1 MQYSQTLLDD
11 IRAAV
16 DIVDLVSRFVNLRK
30 AGSHWKGLCP
40 FHAEKTPSF
49 TVNPQKGIF
58 HCFGCGVGG
67 DAFGFVMRQDRLSFP
82 EAVRALA
89 KSAGIALPEERGAQ
103 SGDSGREELLR
114 VMDLAGRFFADT
126 LWKPAGERARAYLGE
141 RGIDT
146 GIASHSGLGS
156 PPGGW
161 GRWPTSLK
169 GGKVPGG
176 ARFARGLAVA
186 GENGAGASARS
197 PGRLVADQARE
208 AGGERAPAYLGEAR
222 VDHGIARHFGL
233 GYAPEGW
240 ESLLTFMKGEKV
252 SEEALIATG
261 LAVARENRAGAYDR
275 FRGRL
280 LFPIRDLQGRVVAF
294 GGRGFGDEQPKYLN
308 SPETP
313 LYTKGNLLYAADLA
327 RQTIQ
332 SENRALL
339 VEGYVDCIMAHQ
351 HGFTGTVAAL
361 GTAFT
366 PAQLALLR
374 RYCDEVVTFFDA
386 DAAGQKAA
394 ARAEELLEPT
404 GRGMAWAVNRSGAF
418 EGAGALRVKVALLP
432 AGHDPDTF
440 LRTVGREA
448 FTERI
453 AAARS
458 ILSYSLDRALA
469 DPDGATGPRA
479 RTTAFARVALLLAKV
494 ADGDEAAALSRE
506 AAAKLRM
513 DPTQLWIEAQRLQ
526 SSLRTP
532 PAQSQPSPPASM
544 PSVERELVALLLYSA
559 EARGALLGLLGES
572 DELGHASLRAI
583 VDALK
588 HRPDASAE
596 SLMPDLPT
604 DEARSVL
611 SSLLVVD
618 RESVDARVSI
628 GQFQRRLERSQRLR
642 RAREVSQAIA
652 ETQAQTGVAAPMHA
666 A

>member
-1 MQYSQTLLDD
+1 MQYSQAVLDD

-16 DIVDLVSRFVNLRK
+16 DIVDLVGRFVNLRK

-89 KSAGIALPEERGAQ
+89 KSAGVALPDEHGAK

-114 VMDLAGRFFADT
+114 VMELAGRFYVDT
-126 LWKPAGERARAYLGE
+126 LWKPAGERARAYLDQ
-141 RGIDT
+141 RGID
-146 GIASHSGLGS
+146 A
-156 PPGGW
+156 
-161 GRWPTSLK
+161 
-169 GGKVPGG
+169 
-176 ARFARGLAVA
+176 
-186 GENGAGASARS
+186 
-197 PGRLVADQARE
+197 
-208 AGGERAPAYLGEAR
+208 
-222 VDHGIARHFGL
+222 GIARHFGL

-240 ESLLTFMKGEKV
+240 DSLLTCMKAEKV
-252 SEEALIATG
+252 PDEALIAAG
-261 LAVARENRAGAYDR
+261 LAVARENRPGAYDR

-327 RQTIQ
+327 RPTIQ
-332 SENRALL
+332 SQNRALL
-339 VEGYVDCIMAHQ
+339 VEGYVDCMMAHQ

-374 RYCDEVVTFFDA
+374 RYCDEVITFFDA

-418 EGAGALRVKVALLP
+418 EGAGTLRVKVALLP

-440 LRTVGREA
+440 LRTVGSEA
-448 FTERI
+448 FSERI

-458 ILSYSLDRALA
+458 ILAYALDRALA

-479 RTTAFARVALLLAKV
+479 RTTAFARVALMLAKV
-494 ADGDEAAALSRE
+494 ADGDEAATLSRE
-506 AAAKLRM
+506 AAARLGV

-526 SSLRTP
+526 TSLRTP
-532 PAQSQPSPPASM
+532 PAQSQPTAPTSM
-544 PSVERELVALLLYSA
+544 PPVERDLVALLLYSS
-559 EARGALLGLLGES
+559 EARTELLDPLARS
-572 DELGHASLRAI
+572 DEPSHASLRAI
-583 VDALK
+583 VDALRQ
-588 HRPDASAE
+588 RPDATPE
-596 SLMPDLPT
+596 SLMTDLPT

-611 SSLLVVD
+611 SSLLVED
-618 RESVDARVSI
+618 RESIDARVSI

-652 ETQAQTGVAAPMHA
+652 ETQAKTGVATPVHA
-666 A
+666 ELMTLHKESAVVYEITGGVAQSLEHGTSTSTRSSDE

>member
-1 MQYSQTLLDD
+1 MQYSQAVLDD
-11 IRAAV
+11 IRSAV
-16 DIVDLVSRFVNLRK
+16 DIVDLVGRFVSLRK
-30 AGSHWKGLCP
+30 AGAHWKGLCP

-89 KSAGIALPEERGAQ
+89 KSAGIALPDERGAK

-114 VMDLAGRFFADT
+114 VMELAGRFYVDT
-126 LWKPAGERARAYLGE
+126 LWKPAGERARAYLDQ

-146 GIASHSGLGS
+146 
-156 PPGGW
+156 
-161 GRWPTSLK
+161 
-169 GGKVPGG
+169 
-176 ARFARGLAVA
+176 
-186 GENGAGASARS
+186 
-197 PGRLVADQARE
+197 
-208 AGGERAPAYLGEAR
+208 
-222 VDHGIARHFGL
+222 GIARHFGL

-240 ESLLTFMKGEKV
+240 DSLLTFMKAEKV
-252 SEEALIATG
+252 SEEALIAAG
-261 LAVARENRAGAYDR
+261 LAVARDNRPGAYDR

-327 RQTIQ
+327 RPTIQ
-332 SENRALL
+332 SQNRALL

-351 HGFTGTVAAL
+351 YGFTGTVAAL

-440 LRTVGREA
+440 LREKGSEA
-448 FTERI
+448 FSERI

-458 ILSYSLDRALA
+458 ILAYALDRALT

-479 RTTAFARVALLLAKV
+479 RTTAFARVALMLAKV

-506 AAAKLRM
+506 AAAKLGV

-526 SSLRTP
+526 TSLRTP
-532 PAQSQPSPPASM
+532 PAQSQPTSPPSM
-544 PSVERELVALLLYSA
+544 PPVERDLVALLLSSG
-559 EARGALLGLLGES
+559 EARTELLGPLSHS
-572 DELGHASLRAI
+572 DEPGHASLRAI
-583 VDALK
+583 VDALRQ
-588 HRPDASAE
+588 RPDATPE
-596 SLMPDLPT
+596 SLMTDLPT

-611 SSLLVVD
+611 SSLLVED
-618 RESVDARVSI
+618 RESIDARVSI

-652 ETQAQTGVAAPMHA
+652 ETQAKTGVAAPVHA
-666 A
+666 ELMTLHKESAVVYEITGGVAQSLEHGTPTSTRSSDE

>member
-1 MQYSQTLLDD
+1 MQYSQALLDD

-40 FHAEKTPSF
+40 FHSEKTPSF

-89 KSAGIALPEERGAQ
+89 KSAGVALPDERGAA
-103 SGDSGREELLR
+103 SGDSGREEHSGREELLR
-114 VMDLAGRFFADT
+114 VMDLAGRFYVDT
-126 LWKPAGERARAYLGE
+126 LWKPAGERARAYLE
-141 RGIDT
+141 QRGIDT
-146 GIASHSGLGS
+146 
-156 PPGGW
+156 
-161 GRWPTSLK
+161 
-169 GGKVPGG
+169 
-176 ARFARGLAVA
+176 
-186 GENGAGASARS
+186 
-197 PGRLVADQARE
+197 
-208 AGGERAPAYLGEAR
+208 
-222 VDHGIARHFGL
+222 GIARHFGL

-240 ESLLTFMKGEKV
+240 ESLLTFMRTEKV
-252 SEEALIATG
+252 PEESLIATG
-261 LAVARENRAGAYDR
+261 LAIARENRAGAYDR

-313 LYTKGNLLYAADLA
+313 LYTKGNLLYAADVA
-327 RQTIQ
+327 RPTIQ
-332 SENRALL
+332 SQNRALL

-386 DAAGQKAA
+386 DAAGRKAA

-418 EGAGALRVKVALLP
+418 EGAGALRVKVAVLP
-432 AGHDPDTF
+432 VGHDPDTF
-440 LRTVGREA
+440 LRTVGSEA
-448 FTERI
+448 FNERI

-458 ILSYSLDRALA
+458 ILAYALDRALA

-479 RTTAFARVALLLAKV
+479 RTTAFARVALMLAKV

-506 AAAKLRM
+506 AAAKLGV

-532 PAQSQPSPPASM
+532 PVPPRSAPASM
-544 PSVERELVALLLYSA
+544 PSMERDLVALLLYSE
-559 EARGALLGLLGES
+559 EARGALLALLGET

-583 VDALK
+583 VGALRQ
-588 HRPDASAE
+588 RPNASPE
-596 SLMPDLPT
+596 SLMTDLAT

-611 SSLLVVD
+611 SALLVED

-628 GQFQRRLERSQRLR
+628 GQFQRRLERGQRLR

-652 ETQAQTGVAAPMHA
+652 DAQAKTGVAAPMHA
-666 A
+666 ELRTLHKESAVVYEITGGVAQSLEHGTSTSPRSSDE

>member
-1 MQYSQTLLDD
+1 MQYSQALLDD

-16 DIVDLVSRFVNLRK
+16 DIVDLVGRFVNLRK

-40 FHAEKTPSF
+40 FHSEKTPSF
-49 TVNPQKGIF
+49 TVNPQKNIF

-89 KSAGIALPEERGAQ
+89 KSAGIALPEERGAGG
-103 SGDSGREELLR
+103 GDSGREELIR
-114 VMDLAGRFFADT
+114 VMDLAGRFYADA
-126 LWKPAGERARAYLGE
+126 LWKPAGERARAYLE
-141 RGIDT
+141 QRGID
-146 GIASHSGLGS
+146 A
-156 PPGGW
+156 
-161 GRWPTSLK
+161 
-169 GGKVPGG
+169 
-176 ARFARGLAVA
+176 
-186 GENGAGASARS
+186 
-197 PGRLVADQARE
+197 
-208 AGGERAPAYLGEAR
+208 
-222 VDHGIARHFGL
+222 GIARHFGL
-233 GYAPEGW
+233 GWAAEGW
-240 ESLLTFMKGEKV
+240 ETLLSFMKGEKV
-252 SEEALIATG
+252 PEEALIAAG

-327 RQTIQ
+327 RTTIQ

-418 EGAGALRVKVALLP
+418 EGAGTLRVKVALLP

-440 LRTVGREA
+440 LRSVGREG
-448 FTERI
+448 FLERI

-458 ILSYSLDRALA
+458 ILSYALDRALV
-469 DPDGATGPRA
+469 DPDGATGVRA

-506 AAAKLRM
+506 AATKLGV

-532 PAQSQPSPPASM
+532 PAPAQPSGPVSTPP
-544 PSVERELVALLLYSA
+544 VERDLVALLLHSD
-559 EARGALLGLLGES
+559 EARATLLGLLGES

-583 VDALK
+583 VEALRR
-588 HRPDASAE
+588 RPDAPAE
-596 SLMPDLPT
+596 SLMTDLPT

-611 SSLLVVD
+611 SSLLVED

-628 GQFQRRLERSQRLR
+628 GQFQRRLERSQGLR
-642 RAREVSQAIA
+642 RARELTQAIA
-652 ETQAQTGVAAPMHA
+652 EAQAKTGVAAPMDAELRTLHKESA
-666 A
+666 VVYEITGGVAQSLEHGTPTSPRSSDE

>member
-1 MQYSQTLLDD
+1 MQYSQALLDD

-16 DIVDLVSRFVNLRK
+16 DIVDLVGRFVNLRK

-40 FHAEKTPSF
+40 FHSEKTPSF
-49 TVNPQKGIF
+49 TVNPQKHIF

-89 KSAGIALPEERGAQ
+89 KTTGIALPDEHGVR
-103 SGDSGREELLR
+103 SGDSGREELIR
-114 VMDLAGRFFADT
+114 VMELAGRFYTET
-126 LWKPAGERARAYLGE
+126 LWKPAGERARAYLGQ

-146 GIASHSGLGS
+146 
-156 PPGGW
+156 
-161 GRWPTSLK
+161 
-169 GGKVPGG
+169 
-176 ARFARGLAVA
+176 
-186 GENGAGASARS
+186 E
-197 PGRLVADQARE
+197 
-208 AGGERAPAYLGEAR
+208 
-222 VDHGIARHFGL
+222 IARQFGL
-233 GYAPEGW
+233 GYAPESW
-240 ESLLTFMKGEKV
+240 ESLLTFMKSEKV
-252 SEEALIATG
+252 SEEALIAAG

-327 RQTIQ
+327 RPTIQ
-332 SENRALL
+332 SQNRALL

-351 HGFTGTVAAL
+351 YGFTGTVAAL

-418 EGAGALRVKVALLP
+418 EGVGTLRVKVALLP

-440 LRTVGREA
+440 LRAAGAEG
-448 FTERI
+448 FNERI

-458 ILSYSLDRALA
+458 ILSYALDRALV
-469 DPDGATGPRA
+469 DPDGATGARA

-506 AAAKLRM
+506 AAIKLGV

-526 SSLRTP
+526 TSLRTP
-532 PAQSQPSPPASM
+532 PAQSQPSAPAST
-544 PSVERELVALLLYSA
+544 PPVERDLVTLLLHSDEARAALLA
-559 EARGALLGLLGES
+559 PLGES
-572 DELGHASLRAI
+572 DELAHASLRAI
-583 VDALK
+583 VEALRR
-588 HRPDASAE
+588 RPDASAE
-596 SLMPDLPT
+596 SLMTDLPT
-604 DEARSVL
+604 DEARSIL
-611 SSLLVVD
+611 SSLLVED

-642 RAREVSQAIA
+642 RARELSQAIA
-652 ETQAQTGVAAPMHA
+652 ETQAKTGVAAPMQAELRTLHKESA
-666 A
+666 VVYEITGGVAQSLEHGTSQSPRSSDE

>member
-1 MQYSQTLLDD
+1 MMQYSQALLDD

-49 TVNPQKGIF
+49 TVNPQKSIF

-89 KSAGIALPEERGAQ
+89 KSAGVALPDERGPK

-114 VMDLAGRFFADT
+114 VMDLAGRFYADT
-126 LWKPAGERARAYLGE
+126 LWKPAGERARAYLDQ
-141 RGIDT
+141 RGID
-146 GIASHSGLGS
+146 S
-156 PPGGW
+156 
-161 GRWPTSLK
+161 
-169 GGKVPGG
+169 
-176 ARFARGLAVA
+176 
-186 GENGAGASARS
+186 
-197 PGRLVADQARE
+197 
-208 AGGERAPAYLGEAR
+208 
-222 VDHGIARHFGL
+222 GIARHFGL

-240 ESLLTFMKGEKV
+240 ESLLTFMRTEKI
-252 SEEALIATG
+252 SEEALITTG

-327 RQTIQ
+327 RPTIQ
-332 SENRALL
+332 SQNRALL
-339 VEGYVDCIMAHQ
+339 VEGYVDCLMAHQ

-418 EGAGALRVKVALLP
+418 EGAGTLRVKVALLP

-440 LRTVGREA
+440 LRTVGSEA

-458 ILSYSLDRALA
+458 ILAYALDRALVN
-469 DPDGATGPRA
+469 PDGATGPRA
-479 RTTAFARVALLLAKV
+479 RTTAFARVALMLAKV

-506 AAAKLRM
+506 AAAKLGV

-532 PAQSQPSPPASM
+532 PAQSQPSPPASV
-544 PSVERELVALLLYSA
+544 PPVERDLVALLLYSD

-583 VDALK
+583 VDALR
-588 HRPDASAE
+588 HRPDAPAE
-596 SLMPDLPT
+596 SLMPDLAT

-611 SSLLVVD
+611 SSLLVED

-628 GQFQRRLERSQRLR
+628 EQFQRRLERSQRLR

-652 ETQAQTGVAAPMHA
+652 ETQAKTGVEASMHA
-666 A
+666 ELRILHKESAVVYEITGGVAQSLEHGTSTSPRSSDE